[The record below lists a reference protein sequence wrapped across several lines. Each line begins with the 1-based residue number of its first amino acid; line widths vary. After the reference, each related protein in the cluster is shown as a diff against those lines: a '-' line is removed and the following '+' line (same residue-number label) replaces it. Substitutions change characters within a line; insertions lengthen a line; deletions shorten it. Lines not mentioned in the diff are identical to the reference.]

1 MPSIFAPRPA
11 PGAPGW
17 ATRLTQ
23 DVVQWVEH
31 LRRGPQTLSIYS
43 KASLPDATK
52 FRGGQIQINDDVG
65 GETPAFSDGTNW
77 RRYADR
83 NVIS

>member
-1 MPSIFAPRPA
+1 M
-11 PGAPGW
+11 
-17 ATRLTQ
+17 T
-23 DVVQWVEH
+23 V
-31 LRRGPQTLSIYS
+31 YS
-43 KASLPDATK
+43 KAALPDPTK
-52 FRGGQIQINDDVG
+52 FRGGQIQVSNDAG

>member
-1 MPSIFAPRPA
+1 VKLA
-11 PGAPGW
+11 
-17 ATRLTQ
+17 Q
-23 DVVQWVEH
+23 DLVQWVEH
-31 LRRGPQTLSIYS
+31 LKRGPQGLSIYS
-43 KASLPDATK
+43 KANLPDAARY
-52 FRGGQIQINDDVG
+52 RGAQIQVSDDVD